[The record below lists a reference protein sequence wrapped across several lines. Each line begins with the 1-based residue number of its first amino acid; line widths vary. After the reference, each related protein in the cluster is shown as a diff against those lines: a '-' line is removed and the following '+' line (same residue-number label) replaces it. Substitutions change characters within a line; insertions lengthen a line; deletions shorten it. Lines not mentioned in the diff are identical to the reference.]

1 MFISVPKSNPQYIKE
16 LKSKGFIEVVG
27 RVRNKNMVVLA
38 DHEVNPVF
46 IIGSNVRS
54 YKPVQY
60 QPIIECSQCGKLLHR
75 CSIAKHNKA
84 KHSK

>member
-1 MFISVPKSNPQYIKE
+1 MFVSVPKSNPQYIEE
-16 LKSKGFIEVVG
+16 LKSKGFFEVIG

-60 QPIIECSQCGKLLHR
+60 QPIIECPQCGKLLHR

-84 KHSK
+84 KHPK